1 MKSRD
6 AMLVV
11 GLATMVGLAAC
22 GSQSNATGGGAI
34 LSSPPRA
41 SAGASHA
48 ATPLPASP
56 TAQLPGSPSATA
68 SATAPSNP
76 FFKGA
81 LQFSIAE
88 AERKT
93 GLGYIGGGCATGQA
107 CLSKASETD
116 GENATYV
123 GFDASGYPGGTRCY
137 VYVYYDVVLGWQDF
151 ATLCGSVAGFA
162 PVYGQSEPVRVSGV
176 CANVRSGPG
185 LNQPIVG
192 CLPNGTIVKID
203 ATPTHADG
211 KMWWGVYSES
221 VSGMMSQ
228 EFLVR

>member
-6 AMLVV
+6 AMLAV
-11 GLATMVGLAAC
+11 GLATMVGFAAC
-22 GSQSNATGGGAI
+22 GSQSTATQGGAI
-34 LSSPPRA
+34 LSSTTPA
-41 SAGASHA
+41 TAGGSHA
-48 ATPLPASP
+48 ATPLPASS

-88 AERKT
+88 AEGKT
-93 GLGYIGGGCATGQA
+93 GLRYIASGCAVGQA
-107 CLSKASETD
+107 CLSNAIETD
-116 GENATYV
+116 GENATYA
-123 GFDASGYPGGTRCY
+123 GLDASGYPGGTRCY
-137 VYVYYDVVLGWQDF
+137 VYVYYDVALGWQDF

-162 PVYGQSEPVRVSGV
+162 PVYGQSELVRVSGA
-176 CANVRSGPG
+176 CANLRSGPG

-192 CLPNGTIVKID
+192 CLPNGTVVKID
-203 ATPTHADG
+203 ATPTYADG